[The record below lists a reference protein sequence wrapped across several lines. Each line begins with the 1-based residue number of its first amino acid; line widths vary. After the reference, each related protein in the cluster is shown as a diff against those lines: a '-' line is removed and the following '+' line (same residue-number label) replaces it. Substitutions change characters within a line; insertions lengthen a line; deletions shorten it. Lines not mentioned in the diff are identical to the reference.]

1 MHKLRDYNGKSREV
15 NMAFQV
21 IETQE
26 QLDAIVGERVA
37 RAKDSARKEFEGW
50 ISPDALAKQTED
62 LNTQL
67 GSLNDQLKTLADEKA
82 ALESKLT
89 EKDGQIAKYETD
101 SVKTKIAREFG
112 LSYEAIGFLQGEDEE
127 TIRQSAESLKNLVG
141 TVKVPPLGN
150 PETPPEEDGVTA
162 AFKKMNPNIKL

>member
-1 MHKLRDYNGKSREV
+1 
-15 NMAFQV
+15 MAFQV

-50 ISPDALAKQTED
+50 ISPDELTKKTAD

-67 GSLNDQLKTLADEKA
+67 GSLNDQLKTLTDEKT
-82 ALESKLT
+82 ALETKLT

-127 TIRQSAESLKNLVG
+127 AIKKSAESLKNLVG
-141 TVKVPPLGN
+141 SSKVPPLGN

-162 AFKKMNPNIKL
+162 AFKKLNPKIKI